1 MKPVFQPT
9 VPDEDKAAL
18 LYKAQLDLLRI
29 LICSDE
35 IMIVNGEQVSTDV
48 MRQQTAEHFSN
59 LGFRVLDGSPG
70 PSYDVPADQLGTLA
84 NQRDVDMFVLL
95 RGRSKQV
102 DKFGNFYSFEAEGR
116 AKVAQISG
124 NELLTTQSAFVR
136 GKRGLNVQQAAES
149 ALTVCGDELAKKCS
163 DEILR
168 KRSGRQTRGAIG
180 RPQQLGSRDG
190 HGHLLGSF
198 GCQCQGEPGRLPG
211 TTAEHQAES
220 GTVGPDRFGFAQ
232 EGAIGVK

>member
-1 MKPVFQPT
+1 MRKALLSAFVLLGLTGAVGCQPKDRPPPVAEPVVTSPGPAMPAQDRPPEDTRASDPTTISSVKPPFQPA

-35 IMIVNGEQVSTDV
+35 IMVVNGEEVSTDV

-70 PSYDVPADQLGTLA
+70 PSYDAPPHQLSALA

-102 DKFGNFYSFEAEGR
+102 DKFGKDRKSTR
-116 AKVAQISG
+116 
-124 NELLTTQSAFVR
+124 
-136 GKRGLNVQQAAES
+136 LNS
-149 ALTVCGDELAKKCS
+149 SHRYL
-163 DEILR
+163 
-168 KRSGRQTRGAIG
+168 
-180 RPQQLGSRDG
+180 
-190 HGHLLGSF
+190 
-198 GCQCQGEPGRLPG
+198 
-211 TTAEHQAES
+211 
-220 GTVGPDRFGFAQ
+220 
-232 EGAIGVK
+232 